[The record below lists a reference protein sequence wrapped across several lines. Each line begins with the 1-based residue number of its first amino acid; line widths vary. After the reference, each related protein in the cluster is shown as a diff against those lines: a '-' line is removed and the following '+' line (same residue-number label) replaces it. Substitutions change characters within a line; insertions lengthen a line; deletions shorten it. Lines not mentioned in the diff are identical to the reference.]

1 MEKLRMVVRLVS
13 RASENMAT
21 ANTEKR
27 QSSKRK
33 VLLAQQIVQ
42 LALQEKWKKGH
53 HLVELQLVQTLGVS
67 RSPVRSALKI
77 LEEHGVLS
85 ARQHHGFFL
94 ELDGAAL
101 SEVDLKIPRTEE
113 EELYIALIESRAKGL
128 DPERFT
134 QTEMQRKYSVKRMV
148 LINTLNR
155 MADEGLIVR
164 NAGQGWSFVP
174 TLDSVQS
181 RLASY
186 EFRLS
191 VEPAAIKTS
200 TFKIDYELL
209 TRQRYIHLD
218 LLEAIKLKST
228 NSLWIYEIDS
238 NFHETIARFSG
249 NQFFVNAVV
258 QQNRLRRI
266 LELWDG
272 ENLKRVEQW
281 CHEHLEVISALER
294 GKLPGA
300 SKLLEQHLASAARAA
315 EARDT
320 DTSGT

>member
-1 MEKLRMVVRLVS
+1 
-13 RASENMAT
+13 MA
-21 ANTEKR
+21 AGNKEKR

-53 HLVELQLVQTLGVS
+53 HLVELQLVDTLGVS
-67 RSPVRSALKI
+67 RSPVRSALKL

-85 ARQHHGFFL
+85 AKQHHGFFL
-94 ELDGAAL
+94 ELDGASL

-113 EELYIALIESRAKGL
+113 EELYIALIENRAKGL

-134 QTEMQRKYSVKRMV
+134 QTDVQRKYNVKRTV

-164 NAGQGWSFVP
+164 NTGQGWSFVP

-181 RLASY
+181 RLAAY

-191 VEPAAIKTS
+191 VEPAAIHAS
-200 TFKIDYELL
+200 TFKIDFEVL
-209 TRQRYIHLD
+209 TKQRHIHMD

-228 NSLWIYEIDS
+228 NALWIYEIDA
-238 NFHETIARFSG
+238 NFHEAIAGFSG
-249 NQFFVNAVV
+249 NQFFVNAVA

-281 CHEHLEVISALER
+281 CHEHLAVIDALER
-294 GKLPGA
+294 GNLSGA
-300 SKLLEQHLASAARAA
+300 TKLLAQHLSSAA
-315 EARDT
+315 EAAQARGADAPAT
-320 DTSGT
+320 P